1 MGARG
6 RIGYPAGSPE
16 APVHIHK
23 RNKTARLKAALKA
36 KHRKERLRKA
46 GRLKQRR
53 PGGRLVKKIRK
64 A

>member
-1 MGARG
+1 
-6 RIGYPAGSPE
+6 
-16 APVHIHK
+16 VHVHK

-46 GRLKQRR
+46 KRLTTRR

-64 A
+64 T

>member
-6 RIGYPAGSPE
+6 GTGYPGASLE
-16 APVHIHK
+16 ASVHVHK

-46 GRLKQRR
+46 GRLKTRR